1 MLMTARATAALMAA
15 TLLAACNSGPSES
28 EFLAACQQEGQ
39 RGANR
44 AMSKALGVERD
55 AYCKCAAGAAK
66 STLSPE
72 GYSLMV
78 YEMQGKRQEVAAL
91 QAKMNNSEKM
101 TVMQAA
107 LEVLGKCAGP
117 MR

>member
-1 MLMTARATAALMAA
+1 MFTTPRVTAALVAA
-15 TLLAACNSGPSES
+15 TLFAACDNGPSES

-44 AMSKALGVERD
+44 AMSQALGVERD

-78 YEMQGKRQEVAAL
+78 FEMQGKRQEVAAL

-101 TVMQAA
+101 AVMQAA
-107 LEVLGKCAGP
+107 FEVLGKCAGP